1 MILDKQLVFSDA
13 QAVTASAASEHT
25 IDLGAA
31 NLELGIGTPL
41 YIEVWMDTVF
51 SGSTNTL
58 KVDLQDGAA
67 VNGSDKVMEILP
79 AISQTDLIAKG
90 IGLLAKVLLP
100 EGMSLSRHIR
110 LYYTAGT
117 GNLAGGKL
125 NAFITIG

>member
-31 NLELGIGTPL
+31 NLELGVGTPL

-51 SGSTNTL
+51 SGSTATL
-58 KVDLQDGAA
+58 TVDLQDGAA
-67 VNGSDKVMEILP
+67 VGGSDKVMEILP
-79 AISQTDLIAKG
+79 AISQTAMIAKG
-90 IGLLAKVLLP
+90 IGLLAKVMLP
-100 EGMSLSRHIR
+100 VGMDISRHLR
-110 LYYTAGT
+110 LYYTASAS
-117 GNLAGGKL
+117 LAGGKL